1 MCHKQVSNEPIL
13 LLSKMFF
20 CHCILDNIICSLDPP
35 WTAETAVSHTDV
47 QFFFQDV
54 YDKFQG
60 AVQYNNDNTVSKDK
74 ILSLVKNKN

>member
-1 MCHKQVSNEPIL
+1 MNQFCCSQKRFSAIVS
-13 LLSKMFF
+13 
-20 CHCILDNIICSLDPP
+20 ILDSIICSLDPP